1 MFALPIGRER
11 WLGGRLVLAVAGI
24 AVVALAAGVFIWAGA
39 AVAGADVALLRMLEA
54 ALNTL
59 PVAVVFVG
67 LAALAYALVP
77 RASAAVAYGLVT
89 VAYLWQ
95 LVGSLLGAPSWLVG
109 LTPFAHVGLV
119 PAQPFRVAAATLMV
133 AIGVACALVAQGAF
147 RRRDLL
153 GA

>member
-1 MFALPIGRER
+1 M
-11 WLGGRLVLAVAGI
+11 
-24 AVVALAAGVFIWAGA
+24 LAAAGLPRSWLWRPGVFTWAGA

-59 PVAVVFVG
+59 PVALVFLG

-95 LVGSLLGAPSWLVG
+95 LVGSLLGAPCWLVG

-119 PAQPFRVAAATLMV
+119 PAQPFRAAAAAVMV
-133 AIGVACALVAQGAF
+133 AIGAACALVALIGF